1 MSSKATSDLK
11 HNISQWTDDLDEKLK
26 ETILSVLESSENM
39 KFKDYQ
45 EFISYYVSLTPGNF
59 PKIWNKIA
67 EKMGMSKSVIFKH
80 FQNYHIKQSLSPWP
94 KDIWNQALDL
104 MEDEIRNKQP
114 GLDFKLERK
123 QAIHNVDQ
131 NLGL

>member
-1 MSSKATSDLK
+1 
-11 HNISQWTDDLDEKLK
+11 
-26 ETILSVLESSENM
+26 
-39 KFKDYQ
+39 
-45 EFISYYVSLTPGNF
+45 
-59 PKIWNKIA
+59 
-67 EKMGMSKSVIFKH
+67 MSKSVVFKH

-104 MEDEIRNKQP
+104 MEDEIKHKQP

-131 NLGL
+131 KLGLSQMKQYHWGTLYNALYYLASNIQK